1 MPVKACER
9 CGVTSSTTRVDIHH
23 VCGRIGPNKNK
34 PENLI
39 QLCQRCHLMWHEH
52 RDEEYE
58 RWLYRY
64 MKTKYGSDF
73 PIRVNGKPYKTK
85 WIARQEEEHD

>member
-1 MPVKACER
+1 
-9 CGVTSSTTRVDIHH
+9 
-23 VCGRIGPNKNK
+23 
-34 PENLI
+34 
-39 QLCQRCHLMWHEH
+39 MWHEH